1 MSKNWLLITAVGLT
15 LVMSGWAH
23 AQEGPV
29 ATACSTDISKFCAD
43 KKHGQGEVRACLESN
58 KDKVSADCKAA
69 LDTTGPGQGKG
80 MMPAQ

>member
-23 AQEGPV
+23 AQQGPV

-43 KKHGQGEVRACLESN
+43 KKHGQGKFAPS
-58 KDKVSADCKAA
+58 
-69 LDTTGPGQGKG
+69 
-80 MMPAQ
+80 